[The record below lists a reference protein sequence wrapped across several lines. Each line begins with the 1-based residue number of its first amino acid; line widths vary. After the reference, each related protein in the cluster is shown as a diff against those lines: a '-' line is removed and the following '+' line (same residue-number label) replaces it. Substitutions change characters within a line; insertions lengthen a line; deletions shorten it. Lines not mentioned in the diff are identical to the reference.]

1 MKYIF
6 FVCLCAYFVSC
17 RNSDT
22 GSAHIISKNDSDS
35 IISTNSNNVTDKL
48 KTAKI
53 EKQIYRKKLITSG
66 VVKAIPNSYAE
77 IASPFSGRIIK
88 SHVTL
93 GQRVDVGSPIFEI
106 SSPEFF
112 DAGKNYYK
120 SKQEMELAGK
130 NLQRQKDLFSNGVG
144 TQKDLDEAE
153 VTYNLATRDFENSVA
168 SLKVYHVDPETLV
181 LGQPLVVRSPI
192 AGEVVESRIV
202 LGQYLKEDAGSVAI
216 VTELSNVW
224 VIGHLKEKDI
234 SLVHKNDPVEIRLT
248 GLPGVIIGGTVFHL
262 GEILDEE
269 TRSVQVYILCKNSER
284 QMRPGMFVSTQYSE
298 TNEDAIL
305 IPTSSLFQ
313 MKESSY
319 VFLAVGKNMF
329 VRRKVDIDISD
340 SNRVFVK
347 SGLRQGD
354 EIVVD
359 GGSLL
364 LDLKN

>member
-1 MKYIF
+1 M
-6 FVCLCAYFVSC
+6 SC

-22 GSAHIISKNDSDS
+22 GSVNISGKNDTDS
-35 IISTNSNNVTDKL
+35 IISTNNKNVADKI
-48 KTAKI
+48 KIAKI
-53 EKQIYRKKLITSG
+53 EKQIYYKKLITSG

-93 GQRVDVGSPIFEI
+93 GQHVEIGSPIFEI

-112 DAGKNYYK
+112 EAGKNYYK

-144 TQKDLDEAE
+144 TQKDLEEAE
-153 VTYNLATRDFENSVA
+153 VNYNLSTRDYENSIA
-168 SLKVYHVDPETLV
+168 SLKVYHVDPESLV
-181 LGQPLVVRSPI
+181 LGQPLIVRSPI
-192 AGEVVESRIV
+192 SGEVVDSRIV
-202 LGQYLKEDAGSVAI
+202 IGQYLKEDAGSVAI
-216 VTELSNVW
+216 VAELSNVW

-234 SLVHKNDPVEIRLT
+234 SLVHENDPVEIKLT
-248 GLPGVIIGGTVFHL
+248 GMPGVILKGTVFHL

-269 TRSVQVYILCKNSER
+269 TRSVQVYILCKNNER

-298 TNEDAIL
+298 TKEDAIL
-305 IPTSSLFQ
+305 IPTTSLFQ
-313 MKESSY
+313 MKESSF

-329 VRRKVDIDISD
+329 VKRNVDIDISD

-347 SGLRQGD
+347 SGLKQGD